1 MDVDFLV
8 IGAGLAGAATAY
20 QLRRRLV
27 GAGDAGTGRRIL
39 VVEKEMQPGAHSS
52 GRNAAQIR
60 RQNDDPDVAE
70 LTRRG
75 ADVMATGELAEFRR
89 TGSVLVGLGDDD
101 ATAHFRPACGRGLW
115 CPDDGIIDVAALLES
130 YLRGQEVLYGVEV
143 RSWDEPDPIGAGAGR
158 SLRVRTDRGEI
169 NAGVVINAAGAW
181 AGTLGRLPL
190 TPMNRHLFVTPP
202 MEGIDPDWPFVW
214 DVVNGYYLRPESGGL
229 LLCACDEHSAPPG
242 QYDEDPA
249 VALRLEELIHR
260 HQPGLGELRIMRTW
274 VGQRTFAP
282 DRRFVIGFDA
292 RDRRV
297 FHVAG
302 LGGNGVATSLAIGA
316 LAADMLLGSH
326 KPGPNPFDPA
336 RLVSA

>member
-20 QLRRRLV
+20 QLRRRL
-27 GAGDAGTGRRIL
+27 GAAQAGTDKRIL
-39 VVEKEMQPGAHSS
+39 VVEKEMQPGVHSS

-60 RQNDDPDVAE
+60 RQNDDPAVAE
-70 LTRRG
+70 LIRRG
-75 ADVMATGELAEFRR
+75 ADVLATGELAEFRR

-101 ATAHFRPACGRGLW
+101 ASAHFSPARGRGLW

-143 RSWDEPDPIGAGAGR
+143 LGWDEPQSIGAGTSR
-158 SLRVRTDRGEI
+158 PLRVRTNRTEI
-169 NAGVVINAAGAW
+169 NAQVVINAAGPW

-190 TPMNRHLFVTPP
+190 TPMNRHLFMTPP
-202 MEGIDPDWPFVW
+202 MDRIDPDWPFVW

-229 LLCACDEHSAPPG
+229 LLCACDEQPAPPG

-249 VALRLEELIHR
+249 VALRLEDLIHR
-260 HQPGLGELRIMRTW
+260 HQPGLGELRIMRSW

-282 DRRFVIGFDA
+282 DRRLVIGFDA

-297 FHVAG
+297 FHVAA

-316 LAADMLLGSH
+316 LAADLLLGSNE
-326 KPGPNPFDPA
+326 PGSNPFDPA
-336 RLVSA
+336 RLRLG